1 MSSSICKG
9 CKKDYKYPS
18 KLLKHRNSLYGCKY
32 NDIPPVQT
40 SINVVNSNNNETI
53 NTNQANTFICNNCNK
68 SFMYK
73 SSLTRHINQLR
84 CPNRS
89 DSSSNSVNSVNNVT
103 NNIQNTN
110 NGDINNGTIND
121 NRQITNNIT
130 NNIIIQHINPFGHE
144 NTDFLSNQE
153 KLNILRSG
161 HTACIKILKI
171 VYNRNEN
178 KNFYKVNK
186 KNSTIT
192 YLKNSISN
200 TRPNTTS
207 SNNTTSNTSST
218 ITSSNNTNIT
228 SNTSSTITSNNNTN
242 IIDMSDTAD
251 SNSLIDVFQHREF
264 RKEIFNNSTTLLYS
278 IMLDCKNDLCFEEQ
292 LALMDNITSIKN
304 DVYNEIFNN
313 SLSNLRKEIGY
324 NVLDIE
330 TKEEINWGIENVIS
344 NEIENHNDNNRKKIL
359 NYVKHIN
366 TEPIVKDLFITK
378 IAKEKRK
385 RNKIKKELND
395 KSLQSEI
402 INKCGRIEY
411 SELANQLQLTH
422 YPDTNFAKKL
432 IDREKIE
439 DELVK
444 NNVTLGKLNSYNSI
458 KKERQDNINYIMK
471 YENDREKLRE
481 ISNGE
486 L

>member
-1 MSSSICKG
+1 MTSICKG

-18 KLLKHRNSLYGCKY
+18 KLIKHRNSLYGCKY
-32 NDIPPVQT
+32 DDIPLHANTASTV
-40 SINVVNSNNNETI
+40 INPNPNTNPITTPLINNES
-53 NTNQANTFICNNCNK
+53 NNTFICNNCNK
-68 SFMYK
+68 SFSHK
-73 SSLTRHINQLR
+73 SSLTRHVIQLR
-84 CPNRS
+84 CPNL
-89 DSSSNSVNSVNNVT
+89 SSTTNASSIINNTT
-103 NNIQNTN
+103 NNTN
-110 NGDINNGTIND
+110 NGDVNNGTIND

-144 NTDFLSNQE
+144 NTDFLTNQE

-186 KNSTIT
+186 KSSTIT
-192 YLKNSISN
+192 YLKDTVN
-200 TRPNTTS
+200 TRPNTT
-207 SNNTTSNTSST
+207 TSNTSPT
-218 ITSSNNTNIT
+218 ITSSNNTNI
-228 SNTSSTITSNNNTN
+228 
-242 IIDMSDTAD
+242 IDISDTADSD

-292 LALMDNITSIKN
+292 LSLMDNINSIKN

-313 SLSNLRKEIGY
+313 SLSNLRREIGDT
-324 NVLDIE
+324 VLDIE

-344 NEIENHNDNNRKKIL
+344 NEIENHNENNRKKIL

-366 TEPIVKDLFITK
+366 TEPIVKELFITK
-378 IAKEKRK
+378 LAKEKRK
-385 RNKIKKELND
+385 RTKIKRELND
-395 KSLQSEI
+395 KSLQNDV
-402 INKCGRIEY
+402 NKQCGRIEY
-411 SELANQLQLTH
+411 TELANELQVTH
-422 YPDTNFAKKL
+422 FPATNFAKKL
-432 IDREKIE
+432 SDREKIE
-439 DELVK
+439 ETLVK

-458 KKERQDNINYIMK
+458 QKERKHNINSIMK

-486 L
+486 

>member
-1 MSSSICKG
+1 MPSICKG

-18 KLLKHRNSLYGCKY
+18 KLMKHRNSLYGCKY
-32 NDIPPVQT
+32 DDIPIHVIT
-40 SINVVNSNNNETI
+40 ASILISPNNTPTPITTPLNNNES
-53 NTNQANTFICNNCNK
+53 NNPFMCNNCNK
-68 SFMYK
+68 SFSHK
-73 SSLTRHINQLR
+73 SSLTRHIVQLR
-84 CPNRS
+84 CPNL
-89 DSSSNSVNSVNNVT
+89 SSSNNASSNIINNTT
-103 NNIQNTN
+103 NNTT
-110 NGDINNGTIND
+110 NGDVNNGTIND

-186 KNSTIT
+186 KSSTIT
-192 YLKNSISN
+192 YLKDTVN
-200 TRPNTTS
+200 TRPNTT
-207 SNNTTSNTSST
+207 TSNTSPT
-218 ITSSNNTNIT
+218 ITT
-228 SNTSSTITSNNNTN
+228 SNNTN
-242 IIDMSDTAD
+242 IIDISDTADAD

-292 LALMDNITSIKN
+292 LSLMDNINSIKN

-313 SLSNLRKEIGY
+313 SLSNLRREIGDT
-324 NVLDIE
+324 VLDIE

-344 NEIENHNDNNRKKIL
+344 NEIENYNDNNRKKIL

-385 RNKIKKELND
+385 RSKIKKELND
-395 KSLQSEI
+395 KSLQND
-402 INKCGRIEY
+402 INSQCGRIEY

-432 IDREKIE
+432 SDREKIE
-439 DELVK
+439 DTLVK
-444 NNVTLGKLNSYNSI
+444 NNVTLGKLNAYNSI
-458 KKERQDNINYIMK
+458 KKERKHNINNIMK

-481 ISNGE
+481 LSNGE
-486 L
+486 

>member
-1 MSSSICKG
+1 MSSICKG

-18 KLLKHRNSLYGCKY
+18 KLSKHRASLYGCKY
-32 NDIPPVQT
+32 DDIPLSSSQPNLT
-40 SINVVNSNNNETI
+40 MVNNNNETI
-53 NTNQANTFICNNCNK
+53 NNQDNTYICNNCNK

-89 DSSSNSVNSVNNVT
+89 DVSSNNVINNTT
-103 NNIQNTN
+103 NNTT
-110 NGDINNGTIND
+110 NGDVNNGTIND
-121 NRQITNNIT
+121 NRQITNIT

-186 KNSTIT
+186 KSSTIT
-192 YLKNSISN
+192 YLKDNISN
-200 TRPNTTS
+200 TVPNTTS
-207 SNNTTSNTSST
+207 NNTSNTSSN
-218 ITSSNNTNIT
+218 INSNND
-228 SNTSSTITSNNNTN
+228 NTTLT
-242 IIDMSDTAD
+242 
-251 SNSLIDVFQHREF
+251 DVFQHREF

-292 LALMDNITSIKN
+292 LALMDNITTIKN

-313 SLSNLRKEIGY
+313 SLSNLRREIGY

-344 NEIENHNDNNRKKIL
+344 NELENNNDNNRKKIL
-359 NYVKHIN
+359 NYVKNIN
-366 TEPIVKDLFITK
+366 NEPIVKNLFISN
-378 IAKEKRK
+378 IDKEKRK
-385 RNKIKKELND
+385 RNKVNKELSD
-395 KSLQSEI
+395 KSLQSDI
-402 INKCGRIEY
+402 IKKCGSIEY
-411 SELANQLQLTH
+411 SELANQLQLNH

-439 DELVK
+439 NELVK
-444 NNVTLGKLNSYNSI
+444 NNVTLGKLNSYNKI
-458 KKERQDNINYIMK
+458 KKEREDNIDYIMK
-471 YENDREKLRE
+471 YEHDREKLRE
-481 ISNGE
+481 ISNGNS
-486 L
+486 